1 MKAIFY
7 KRHGALVPY
16 TEEGADALR
25 RIKDGD
31 ILEVQF
37 TRPRSQRH
45 HKLFFAMLKI
55 VQDNRDSGSIDELLD
70 IIKIGVGHT
79 NIILV
84 PNIGLVAVPKSINFA
99 SMDQDQFNKFF
110 NRAVDFIVADI
121 LPGIDKAALTAEV
134 YNLAGIPMAL
144 LEMMHNEQ
152 A

>member
-99 SMDQDQFNKFF
+99 SMDQDQFSAFF
-110 NRAVDFIVADI
+110 TRAADYVIAAI
-121 LPGIDKAALTAEV
+121 LPGIDRQGLMSEV
-134 YNLAGIPMAL
+134 YEMAGVPMSL
-144 LEMMHNEQ
+144 MGILQ
-152 A
+152 